1 MTWTNING
9 NKIHWDGAVRAN
21 GWTDA
26 HPRLERR
33 LETHSPLMRYTR
45 STIALIY
52 CRLRYTFFLLWRMG
66 SGTRDPLIIDDKW
79 PASISKRVRFFFQ
92 WAGRRDTFRRTCPCI
107 HFFSLKA
114 LIRNSD
120 QMPDFFFL
128 LCLQFN
134 FVGKLLGPRGN
145 SMKRL
150 QEETG
155 VKMSILG
162 KGSMRDKDKV
172 GKIGFVFQCTCLAAS
187 RESSDL
193 RIRPE

>member
-26 HPRLERR
+26 HPRLDRR
-33 LETHSPLMRYTR
+33 LETHSPLMRHTR

-107 HFFSLKA
+107 QHH
-114 LIRNSD
+114 
-120 QMPDFFFL
+120 FFFL
-128 LCLQFN
+128 KGINQKQWSDAWFFFSSYVCSLISSGSCWDQ
-134 FVGKLLGPRGN
+134 GGIPWRDY
-145 SMKRL
+145 KRR
-150 QEETG
+150 QEWRCPSSE
-155 VKMSILG
+155 
-162 KGSMRDKDKV
+162 KV
-172 GKIGFVFQCTCLAAS
+172 QWGIKT
-187 RESSDL
+187 R
-193 RIRPE
+193 